1 MWALISDRASMGVH
15 AFCVSMFCRAASGVL
30 RTLPPGL
37 LCLAHNAL
45 ENACPAGSLEAL
57 ACLHSSAARG
67 CLSMWS
73 PVRNDCPT
81 ARRWPVHLASQSTA
95 VVRVTSLSACVRAH
109 APAHRPVCTAS
120 KPPARR
126 SGQSCSLPAHPRM
139 SSKPRCP
146 ASQARCTRLGK
157 PGVGARPA
165 PAAVRSHAWKAP
177 HRDAGCSR
185 SSGIICW
192 SLPGSTPA
200 GTPCCDTAGVC
211 TAP

>member
-1 MWALISDRASMGVH
+1 MGVH

-81 ARRWPVHLASQSTA
+81 ARRWPGHLASQSTA
-95 VVRVTSLSACVRAH
+95 VVRAASLRPCAQAP
-109 APAHRPVCTAS
+109 APAHRLVCTAT
-120 KPPARR
+120 KLRGRR
-126 SGQSCSLPAHPRM
+126 SGQSCSLPARPLTP
-139 SSKPRCP
+139 SQPWLP
-146 ASQARCTRLGK
+146 ASQACCALLGK
-157 PGVGARPA
+157 PCTGARIA

-177 HRDAGCSR
+177 HRDAGCCRGSGT
-185 SSGIICW
+185 SS
-192 SLPGSTPA
+192 SFLPGCTPA
-200 GTPCCDTAGVC
+200 GTPCCDTASVC
-211 TAP
+211 AAP